1 MDFHLINLD
10 CPACGSAMTAGPHD
24 IIFLCGH
31 CGSGAV
37 LGETE
42 LELVESTALL
52 PVPGRRA
59 MLWRPGWS
67 IEADVLV
74 DNRRRVGGRS
84 TPGWSSLKKF
94 VIPAF
99 SLELEDLTP
108 LALALS
114 SAAPTTREVPKEPC
128 HGGTLDL
135 EDALV
140 FIRYL
145 IVGAEVERPDDLA
158 TVRVEINL
166 VSHHI
171 VALPFEKE
179 DGRLRC
185 AVTGTIVRSQ

>member
-1 MDFHLINLD
+1 MTFHLINLD
-10 CPACGSAMTAGPHD
+10 CPACGSAMSAGPHD
-24 IIFLCGH
+24 IIFLCSH

-37 LGETE
+37 LGDTE

-59 MLWRPGWS
+59 TLWRPGWS
-67 IEADVLV
+67 IEAEVLV
-74 DNRRRVGGRS
+74 DERRGVGGRV
-84 TPGWSSLKKF
+84 TPGGSSLKNF
-94 VIPAF
+94 IIPAF
-99 SLELEDLTP
+99 ALDLQDLTP
-108 LALALS
+108 LAIALT
-114 SAAPTTREVPKEPC
+114 SAASTTGEVPKEPC

-145 IVGAEVERPDDLA
+145 IVGAEVSRPDDLA
-158 TVRVEINL
+158 TVRVEVTP

-171 VALPFEKE
+171 VALPFERI

-185 AVTGTIVRSQ
+185 AVTGTIVRDQ

>member
-1 MDFHLINLD
+1 MIFHLINLD

-24 IIFLCGH
+24 IIFLCRH
-31 CGSGAV
+31 CGTGAV

-74 DNRRRVGGRS
+74 DNRRQVAGRG

-158 TVRVEINL
+158 TLRVEINL

-185 AVTGTIVRSQ
+185 AVTDTIVRCH

>member
-1 MDFHLINLD
+1 MNFHLINLD

-24 IIFLCGH
+24 IIFLCRH

-37 LGETE
+37 LGDTE

-59 MLWRPGWS
+59 TLWRPGWS
-67 IEADVLV
+67 IEANVLV
-74 DNRRRVGGRS
+74 DNRRRTGGRD
-84 TPGWSSLKKF
+84 TPGWSSLKRF

-99 SLELEDLTP
+99 SLDLQDLTP

-114 SAAPTTREVPKEPC
+114 SAAPTTGEVPKEPC

-135 EDALV
+135 EDARV

-145 IVGAEVERPDDLA
+145 IVGAEVARPDDLA
-158 TVRVEINL
+158 TVRVEISP

-171 VALPFEKE
+171 VALPFERV

-185 AVTGTIVRSQ
+185 AVTGTIIRES

>member
-1 MDFHLINLD
+1 MSIHLINLD
-10 CPACGSAMTAGPHD
+10 CPACGSAMAAGPHD
-24 IIFLCGH
+24 IIFLCRH

-37 LGETE
+37 LGDTG

-74 DNRRRVGGRS
+74 DNRRRTGGRV

-99 SLELEDLTP
+99 ALDLQDLTP

-114 SAAPTTREVPKEPC
+114 SAASTTGEVPKEPC

-158 TVRVEINL
+158 TVKVEISP

-171 VALPFEKE
+171 VALPFEKI

-185 AVTGTIVRSQ
+185 AVTGTIVGNH